1 MAYRYE
7 YKYALPTE
15 LLSEFQCFLKLH
27 PELFREIYHP
37 RDVNSIY
44 LETEE
49 FKKFNEHVEGT
60 QHREK
65 YRIRWY
71 GDLTGRVEK
80 PILEVKVKHN
90 QMNDKRRYEL
100 QPFELTEEKPWSA
113 VEPALK
119 TIEPGKLDREIA
131 LAQRPVTLVRYHRR
145 YYLSNDRKARI
156 TIDTDLQWYSA
167 GIAGQRLKKEGAPP
181 HVVIELKYDHDHAV
195 DAGRVSS
202 LLPPRHQ
209 RHSKY
214 LSAVRAIYP
223 W

>member
-7 YKYALPTE
+7 NKYALPIE

-27 PELFREIYHP
+27 PELFREIHHP
-37 RDVNSIY
+37 RHVNSIY

-49 FKKFNEHVEGT
+49 FDQFNQHVEGT

-71 GDLTGRVEK
+71 GELTGRVEK
-80 PILEVKVKHN
+80 PVLEVKVKHN

-100 QPFELTEEKPWSA
+100 DPFELTAEQPWSV

-119 TIEPGKLDREIA
+119 SIAADQLDREIA
-131 LAQRPVTLVRYHRR
+131 LAQRPIALVRYHRV
-145 YYLSNDRKARI
+145 YHLSNDRKSRI

-167 GIAGQRLKKEGAPP
+167 GLGGARLKKEGAPP
-181 HVVIELKYDHDHAV
+181 HAVVELKYDHGDAV

-202 LLPPRHQ
+202 LIPPRYQ

>member
-1 MAYRYE
+1 MPYRYE
-7 YKYALPTE
+7 YKYALPME

-71 GDLTGRVEK
+71 GNLTGRVEK
-80 PILEVKVKHN
+80 PVLEVKVKHN
-90 QMNDKRRYEL
+90 QMNDKRRYDL
-100 QPFELTEEKPWSA
+100 QPFELTEDQPWSV
-113 VEPALK
+113 VEPALQSIA
-119 TIEPGKLDREIA
+119 TGQLDREIA
-131 LAQRPVTLVRYHRR
+131 LAQRPVTLVRYRR
-145 YYLSNDRKARI
+145 KYYLSCDRRSRI
-156 TIDTDLQWYSA
+156 TIDTNLQWYSA
-167 GIAGQRLKKEGAPP
+167 GIAGQRLKKEGSPP
-181 HVVIELKYDHDHAV
+181 HAVIELKYDHG
-195 DAGRVSS
+195 DAEHGGRVSS
-202 LLPPRHQ
+202 LIPPRYQ

-214 LSAVRAIYP
+214 LSAVRAMYP